1 MKRIFSLVTAILIV
15 GLFVGC
21 ASTNINEKS
30 NINDILK
37 NSRNLNKYWSTPE
50 KSWEKEI
57 IKDLTE
63 IMNQSVITKE
73 DIAYMKDLPF
83 GISQGR
89 SPIDASKM
97 PVSNS
102 TRTNFTGKIINA
114 TTETIKIFI
123 NTDEPY
129 IYRVMNILPGETG
142 YFSCPI
148 VRHKDIGYLN
158 LDRFKDRYF
167 FVEIDGKMTRFWS
180 INEDTFHGANKGE
193 NDDAEYL
200 TLCEEIVKT
209 HSLELI
215 YDGYHNDAKKY
226 NYRFIEPFEYEWKD

>member
-30 NINDILK
+30 NINDISK

-73 DIAYMKDLPF
+73 DVAYMKDLPF

-167 FVEIDGKMTRFWS
+167 FVEI
-180 INEDTFHGANKGE
+180 NN
-193 NDDAEYL
+193 
-200 TLCEEIVKT
+200 
-209 HSLELI
+209 
-215 YDGYHNDAKKY
+215 
-226 NYRFIEPFEYEWKD
+226 FIQ

>member
-1 MKRIFSLVTAILIV
+1 MKKITFTAILILLA
-15 GLFVGC
+15 GMFVGC
-21 ASTNINEKS
+21 ASTNK
-30 NINDILK
+30 K
-37 NSRNLNKYWSTPE
+37 SRNLNKYWSTPE
-50 KSWEKEI
+50 KYWEKEI

-73 DIAYMKDLPF
+73 DVAYMRDLPF
-83 GISQGR
+83 GSSQGKN
-89 SPIDASKM
+89 PIDASKI

-102 TRTNFTGKIINA
+102 TRTDFTGKIINT

-129 IYRVMNILPGETG
+129 IYRVITILPKETG

-158 LDRFKDRYF
+158 LNRFKDRYF
-167 FVEIDGKMTRFWS
+167 FVEINGKMTRFWS
-180 INEDTFHGANKGE
+180 INEDSFHGE
-193 NDDAEYL
+193 NIGKNESAEYL

-215 YDGYHNDAKKY
+215 YDGYHNEAQRY
-226 NYRFIEPFEYEWKD
+226 NYRFIEPFEYSWED